1 MCLKGESPN
10 EIRKVVLYDH
20 FKIQS
25 QIQKKK
31 FTAGW
36 NQTRSILI
44 ETNKVSSVDLATD

>member
-25 QIQKKK
+25 QIQEKNYYV
-31 FTAGW
+31 FVTSFYATSQCGRY
-36 NQTRSILI
+36 NIF
-44 ETNKVSSVDLATD
+44 ETK